1 MPPRPNRR
9 NRAAPAADLG
19 LVLIA
24 LIWGLNF
31 VVVKRALDEIEP
43 LAFNALRFLLA
54 SVAVGALLRSQ
65 GRRMLPRPRDWGK
78 VFLLALAGHV
88 LFQFCFIFGLEQTL
102 AGNAALLLATC
113 PLWVVLL
120 GSLLGRER
128 FSGAV
133 ACGAACTFGGAVL
146 LVVGGSDAVG
156 GSTEGDLLMV
166 GAAILWAL
174 YTIFGR
180 RMVKRHGALETTAWT
195 LWAGTPFVVA
205 AGLPGL
211 ARTELGSLSPATWA
225 ALVHAGVLAVAV
237 AYAIWYRSVGAIG
250 QSRTA
255 VYQNLV
261 PVFALLAAW
270 AWLNETPGRVQLAGA
285 GVIIAGLVV
294 ARRGGGRKTRGDKRR
309 RESRSRRG
317 ARPRGGRRGTRHG
330 AGGHGRNRSE
340 RPSEPNLGGN
350 ARA

>member
-1 MPPRPNRR
+1 MPTRSSRR
-9 NRAAPAADLG
+9 SGAAPAADLG
-19 LVLIA
+19 LVLVA

-31 VVVKRALDEIEP
+31 AIVKGALAEIEP

-54 SVAVGALLRSQ
+54 GAAVGALLRAQ
-65 GRRMLPRPRDWGK
+65 GRRMLPRARDWGK
-78 VFLLALAGHV
+78 IVLLALAGHV
-88 LFQFCFIFGLEQTL
+88 LFQFCFIYGLERTL

-120 GSLLGRER
+120 GSLFGRER
-128 FSGAV
+128 FSLAV
-133 ACGAACTFGGAVL
+133 ACGIACTFAGAVL
-146 LVVGGSDAVG
+146 LVAGGTDAVG

-166 GAAILWAL
+166 GAAVLWAL

-211 ARTELGSLSPATWA
+211 ARTELGSISA
-225 ALVHAGVLAVAV
+225 AAWGALLHAGVLAVAV
-237 AYAIWYRSVGAIG
+237 AYAVWYRAVGAIG

-255 VYQNLV
+255 AYQNLV

-270 AWLNETPGRVQLAGA
+270 AWLGETPGRMQLAGA
-285 GVIIAGLVV
+285 GVILAGLVV
-294 ARRGGGRKTRGDKRR
+294 ARRGGGRRGRRR
-309 RESRSRRG
+309 REG
-317 ARPRGGRRGTRHG
+317 RGTRERKGTEG
-330 AGGHGRNRSE
+330 AN
-340 RPSEPNLGGN
+340 EPASGES

>member
-1 MPPRPNRR
+1 MPTRSSRR
-9 NRAAPAADLG
+9 AGGAPTADLG

-31 VVVKRALDEIEP
+31 AIVKGALAEIEP

-54 SVAVGALLRSQ
+54 GAAVAALLRVQ
-65 GRRMLPRPRDWGK
+65 GRRMLPRPQDWGK
-78 VFLLALAGHV
+78 IVLLALAGHV
-88 LFQFCFIFGLEQTL
+88 LFQFCFIFGLERTL

-128 FSGAV
+128 FSVAV
-133 ACGAACTFGGAVL
+133 ACGAACTFGGTVL
-146 LVVGGSDAVG
+146 LVAGGTDAVG

-166 GAAILWAL
+166 GAAVLWAL

-211 ARTELGSLSPATWA
+211 ARTELGSLSAATWG
-225 ALVHAGVLAVAV
+225 ALLHAGVLAVAV

-270 AWLNETPGRVQLAGA
+270 AWLGETPGRMQLAGA
-285 GVIIAGLVV
+285 GVILAGLVV
-294 ARRGGGRKTRGDKRR
+294 ARRGGGRRGRRR
-309 RESRSRRG
+309 REG
-317 ARPRGGRRGTRHG
+317 AGTRERKGTEG
-330 AGGHGRNRSE
+330 ANEPASGE
-340 RPSEPNLGGN
+340 R

>member
-1 MPPRPNRR
+1 MPTRPRRAARR
-9 NRAAPAADLG
+9 DRAPAAADAG

-31 VVVKRALDEIEP
+31 PIVKGALGEIEP

-54 SVAVGALLRSQ
+54 SAAVAALLRVQ

-78 VFLLALAGHV
+78 VVLLALAGHV
-88 LFQFCFIFGLEQTL
+88 LFQLCFIYGLDRTL

-120 GSLLGRER
+120 GAVLGRER
-128 FSGAV
+128 FSLAV
-133 ACGAACTFGGAVL
+133 ACGAACTFGGTVL
-146 LVVGGSDAVG
+146 LVSGGADAVG
-156 GSTEGDLLMV
+156 SSTEGDLLMV

-174 YTIFGR
+174 YTIYGR
-180 RMVKRHGALETTAWT
+180 RMVKRHGSLETTAWT

-205 AGLPGL
+205 AGVPGL
-211 ARTELGSLSPATWA
+211 ARTELGSLSASTWG
-225 ALVHAGVLAVAV
+225 ALLHAGVLAVAV

-261 PVFALLAAW
+261 PVFALAAAW
-270 AWLNETPGRVQLAGA
+270 AWLGETPGRVQLAGA
-285 GVIIAGLVV
+285 GVILVGLVV
-294 ARRGGGRKTRGDKRR
+294 ARRGGGRKARAGERG
-309 RESRSRRG
+309 REGRSRRG
-317 ARPRGGRRGTRHG
+317 TTRRGADRRGRARTESHEPASG
-330 AGGHGRNRSE
+330 ADAGT
-340 RPSEPNLGGN
+340 
-350 ARA
+350 